1 MPALVESMFSTRVTP
16 WHGLG
21 KIVAEAPTSEDA
33 IHLAGLDWDVVQ
45 QKIYLED
52 GTEIKDA
59 YANVRSTDNKPLGI
73 VGNRYQIVQNVEAF
87 SFTDSLLGE
96 GVKYETAGS
105 LKDGKTIWL
114 LAKLPDKYEILG
126 DKIDP
131 YIVFTNT
138 HDGTGSVKVAM
149 TPVRVVCNNTLNMA
163 LHSAT
168 RTWTTRH
175 IGDINK
181 KLTDA
186 QNTLQL
192 AQNYMNE
199 TKVLF
204 EKLNTVKMNDILL
217 HRTVNN
223 LVPIV
228 PEMSTRQEEN
238 AKTIR
243 ADIITRYNDAP
254 DLVDR
259 DKTGARF
266 IQAVADSTSHIV
278 PMRMTRNYAENKF
291 KKTLDGND
299 MLDRA
304 IDIVLDAA

>member
-59 YANVRSTDNKPLGI
+59 YANVRSSDNKPLGI

-126 DKIDP
+126 DKVDP

-168 RTWTTRH
+168 RTWTTKH
-175 IGDINK
+175 TGDINK

-217 HRTVNN
+217 HRAVNN

-299 MLDRA
+299 MLDMA
-304 IDIVLDAA
+304 IDIILDAA

>member
-126 DKIDP
+126 DKVDP

-175 IGDINK
+175 TGDINK

-217 HRTVNN
+217 HRAVNN

-304 IDIVLDAA
+304 IDIILDAA

>member
-175 IGDINK
+175 TGDINK

-199 TKVLF
+199 TRVLF

-217 HRTVNN
+217 HRAVNN

-304 IDIVLDAA
+304 IDIILDAA

>member
-126 DKIDP
+126 DKVDP

-175 IGDINK
+175 TGDINK

-217 HRTVNN
+217 HRAVNN

-304 IDIVLDAA
+304 IDIILNAA

>member
-175 IGDINK
+175 TGDINK

-204 EKLNTVKMNDILL
+204 EKLNAVKMNDILL
-217 HRTVNN
+217 HRAVNN

-304 IDIVLDAA
+304 IDIILDAA

>member
-52 GTEIKDA
+52 GTEIQDA
-59 YANVRSTDNKPLGI
+59 YANVRSSDNKPLGI
-73 VGNRYQIVQNVEAF
+73 VGNRYQIVQNIEAF

-126 DKIDP
+126 DKVDP

-163 LHSAT
+163 LRSAT

-175 IGDINK
+175 TGDINK

-217 HRTVNN
+217 HRAVNN

-304 IDIVLDAA
+304 IDIILDAA